1 MTSPSG
7 PSNILCPHAGR
18 CVHSGRG
25 VLKSK
30 CRDYTNGKRMGLF
43 RWVSAEAVE
52 LAEEERAGIQ
62 DRKSQRRERAE
73 KQRKAVR

>member
-1 MTSPSG
+1 M
-7 PSNILCPHAGR
+7 
-18 CVHSGRG
+18 
-25 VLKSK
+25 LKSK
-30 CRDYTNGKRMGLF
+30 CRDYSLPNGKRMGLF

-52 LAEEERAGIQ
+52 LAEEERAGMQ